1 MSLGKPKADGVPV
14 SLDDS
19 FWKHHR
25 REIAVAGVLSILV
38 GGYVVS
44 GLIYANEN
52 PQGKFLAAWNWYVA
66 LGLGLLAT
74 GGLSLYFY
82 VVSQDIPNAIRHRV
96 DVLVEQLQCPING
109 YNDVTNHIVEVC
121 ESARSHYYAATLMPL
136 IGAIG
141 DSQYY
146 KRYRK
151 ALTEKINDGLKVELV
166 FLEADRLKEF
176 MSDAL
181 KGLPIADERIELVR
195 MFADEQLPMWA
206 KSDEYHESFAM
217 WRTGFIPY
225 QVCIADGAR
234 AVLYFGKAVDLKQAS
249 SVRAFYTEDKSVIEV
264 LSMGFEQVRD
274 AAQVVK

>member
-1 MSLGKPKADGVPV
+1 V
-14 SLDDS
+14 SLDKSKTEEVPASLSDPPLRRY
-19 FWKHHR
+19 R
-25 REIAVAGVLSILV
+25 REIAVAGVVTVLL
-38 GGYVVS
+38 GGYVAS
-44 GLIYANEN
+44 GFIYATEN
-52 PQGKFLAAWNWYVA
+52 PQGEFFIAWNWYVA

-82 VVSQDIPNAIRHRV
+82 VVSQDIPNEIKHRV

-109 YNDVTNHIVEVC
+109 YNNVTNHIIEVC
-121 ESARSHYYAATLMPL
+121 DSARSHYYAATLMPL

-166 FLEADRLKEF
+166 FLEAEPLQEF
-176 MSDAL
+176 MSGAL
-181 KGLPIADERIELVR
+181 SGLPIAGERIELVR

-217 WRTGFIPY
+217 WRTDFIPY

-274 AAQVVK
+274 AAQAAV